1 MFLSGSPV
9 RALDNNTNDKNYIIP
24 MEKKMY
30 NQPATEILEIG
41 AWCVMESLSGNGGID
56 PGNNTTPD
64 APARYPQF

>member
-1 MFLSGSPV
+1 
-9 RALDNNTNDKNYIIP
+9 